1 MKPVRDLVVINE
13 TATTAYQPIDAGNPT
28 DNVAIIERVF
38 YQYIPNP
45 LHLYVVDTITV
56 ASTAI
61 GEPDRVCIG
70 RRNCHRHDRFTW
82 TSAGA

>member
-1 MKPVRDLVVINE
+1 MKRPPL
-13 TATTAYQPIDAGNPT
+13 AYQPIDAGNPT

-56 ASTAI
+56 ASTVI
-61 GEPDRVCIG
+61 GDPEPRCV
-70 RRNCHRHDRFTW
+70 
-82 TSAGA
+82 